1 MGRAIYQTQTY
12 NIVAITDLGLE
23 GAISVTNAIE
33 SVLKSLVEAGRLI
46 PGHPYQRVIYRD
58 SDGHWDRVDID
69 EQCRFV
75 RFAPIARSWKHEPM
89 LDTDPRL
96 PMISML
102 ADDRLGDLWDG
113 ADAH

>member
-1 MGRAIYQTQTY
+1 MGHAVYQMQAY
-12 NIVAITDLGLE
+12 NIVALTDLNVP
-23 GAISVTNAIE
+23 GAKSVTNDIE
-33 SVLKSLVEAGRLI
+33 NVLASLVAAGRLT

-113 ADAH
+113 ADVH